1 MPVLC
6 AEFCLATAGSL
17 TCAVI
22 SNGENGQTPLK
33 HFVGI
38 TGEIRN

>member
-1 MPVLC
+1 MPVLR
-6 AEFCLATAGSL
+6 AEFCLATAGFL

-33 HFVGI
+33 NFMGI
-38 TGEIRN
+38 TGELGK